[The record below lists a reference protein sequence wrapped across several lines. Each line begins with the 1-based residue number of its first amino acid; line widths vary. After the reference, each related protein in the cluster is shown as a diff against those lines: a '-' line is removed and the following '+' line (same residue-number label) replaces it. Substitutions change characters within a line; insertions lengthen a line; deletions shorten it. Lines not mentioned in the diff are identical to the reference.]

1 MAYMTTIFCTQCN
14 ESKNT
19 IVGAGDSPSL
29 ICDSCR
35 LENKDKERKE
45 YFASLD
51 KLPLEERIRK
61 IEEWIYEY
69 RPTHVPP
76 PMY

>member
-1 MAYMTTIFCTQCN
+1 MAYMTNIHCMECGENKTVA
-14 ESKNT
+14 
-19 IVGAGDSPSL
+19 VGAGQVPEL
-29 ICDSCR
+29 ICGACQG
-35 LENKDKERKE
+35 LKDAERREE

-76 PMY
+76 PIY